1 MISVLNW
8 LKSLSPINQTG
19 IIVFLLLILA
29 TVISFLLSRLKPGLD
44 VSELL
49 LRIRSWWIMC
59 VFFFVSFY
67 IHPSGSIILFALLS
81 FLALKEY
88 FTLINP
94 RTEDHRVLFW
104 SYLSI
109 PVQYYWIYIN
119 WKAMSLIFIPVY
131 MFLFIPLRLLFT
143 GQPKGI
149 VQSMAKIQWGLM
161 AFVFC
166 ISHVACLMTLLPTT
180 NIPGG
185 GRALVLYLV
194 FLTEINDV
202 SQYIWGKLFGKTKIA
217 PNISPKKTLAGLLGG
232 ILTTVLLALSLQFL
246 SGFSILY
253 SLMAGLIISVAGF
266 IGDLVISSVKRDVGV
281 KDSSNL
287 IPGHGGML
295 DRIDS
300 LAYTA
305 PLFFHF
311 VNYVFYPAH
320 HL

>member
-1 MISVLNW
+1 MNSFLNC

-19 IIVFLLLILA
+19 IIVFILLILA
-29 TVISFLLSRLKPGLD
+29 TLIVFLLSRLKPDFD
-44 VSELL
+44 VNELS

-109 PVQYYWIYIN
+109 PIQYYWIYIN
-119 WKAMSLIFIPVY
+119 WKAMFFIFIPVY

-202 SQYIWGKLFGKTKIA
+202 SQYIWGKFFGKTKIA
-217 PNISPKKTLAGLLGG
+217 PNISPKKTLAGFLGG
-232 ILTTVLLALSLQFL
+232 VLTTVLLALALQSL
-246 SGFSILY
+246 SGFSVPY
-253 SLMAGLIISVAGF
+253 SLIAGLIISVAGF

-281 KDSSNL
+281 KDTGNL
-287 IPGHGGML
+287 IPGHGGIL

-311 VNYVFYPAH
+311 VSYIFYPAH